1 MKNNKNIDRLFQERF
16 KDFETE
22 PNDQTWSTIQA
33 RLNEQK
39 KEHKIMPFWFKLAG
53 IAAAIIVGFFAL
65 NTFFSTTIIPE
76 NKIVLDPAAIKSSI
90 DTSSS
95 ASESLKDKIK
105 PTPIQ
110 NNSDIVVNQTK
121 NIEKDE
127 KETATTLQEKIIYGK
142 KTNQASATV
151 YIGKNNPSLG
161 TLDITTKLGNKTNT
175 LNSENSEKILDQ
187 NSKNILG
194 NKKGNLAVAKTE
206 LNEQKNNK
214 EELPNELE
222 AILKLKEKKDINLV
236 AEVKSKWEITPNI
249 SVMYPNAK
257 VANVDPQFSE
267 NAKSTENS
275 IGFGIGVNYAVS
287 KRVAIRSGINKFTLG
302 FNTNNVTYSP
312 GLKNTYLANV
322 SYTTNAMIEVN
333 NVASANSLMTFE
345 KDLQKTNTGTIN
357 QKMGYYEVPL
367 EISYTILDKKLGIS
381 VIGGISTL
389 FLDENKISL
398 ISPETNLKLG
408 EANNLNT
415 VNFSSNIGLGFKYKF
430 VKSFQLNFEPVV
442 KYQLNTFSN
451 NSGNT
456 KPLLIGLYSG
466 ISYHF

>member
-90 DTSSS
+90 DTSGS

-105 PTPIQ
+105 STPIQ

-187 NSKNILG
+187 NSENVFG
-194 NKKGNLAVAKTE
+194 NKKGNLATAKTE
-206 LNEQKNNK
+206 FNEQKTSK

-222 AILKLKEKKDINLV
+222 AILKLKDKKDINLV

>member
-39 KEHKIMPFWFKLAG
+39 KEDKIIPFWFKLAG
-53 IAAAIIVGFFAL
+53 IAAAFIVGFFAL

-90 DTSSS
+90 DTSGS

-105 PTPIQ
+105 STPIQ

-187 NSKNILG
+187 NSENVFG
-194 NKKGNLAVAKTE
+194 NKKGNLATAKTE
-206 LNEQKNNK
+206 FNEQKISK

-222 AILKLKEKKDINLV
+222 AILKLKEKKDINVV
-236 AEVKSKWEITPNI
+236 AKVKSKWEITPNV
-249 SVMYPNAK
+249 SAMYPNAK

-333 NVASANSLMTFE
+333 SVASANSLMTFE

>member
-22 PNDQTWSTIQA
+22 PNEQTWSTIQA
-33 RLNEQK
+33 RLNDQT
-39 KEHKIMPFWFKLAG
+39 KERKIIPFWFKLAG
-53 IAAAIIVGFFAL
+53 IAAALIVGFFVL

-90 DTSSS
+90 DTSGS

-105 PTPIQ
+105 STPIQ

-121 NIEKDE
+121 NLEKDE
-127 KETATTLQEKIIYGK
+127 NETATTLQEKIIYGK
-142 KTNQASATV
+142 KKNQASATV

-161 TLDITTKLGNKTNT
+161 TLYITTKLGGKTNT
-175 LNSENSEKILDQ
+175 LISENSEKILDQ
-187 NSKNILG
+187 NSENVLR
-194 NKKGNLAVAKTE
+194 NKKGNLATAKTE

-222 AILKLKEKKDINLV
+222 AILKLKEKKDINV
-236 AEVKSKWEITPNI
+236 VTEVKSKWEITPNI
-249 SVMYPNAK
+249 SAMYPNAK
-257 VANVDPQFSE
+257 VANVDPQFNE
-267 NAKSTENS
+267 NAKSTENI

-322 SYTTNAMIEVN
+322 FYTTNAMIEVN
-333 NVASANSLMTFE
+333 SVASANSLMTFE

-408 EANNLNT
+408 EANNLNK

>member
-22 PNDQTWSTIQA
+22 PNNQTWSTIQA
-33 RLNEQK
+33 RLNDQK
-39 KEHKIMPFWFKLAG
+39 KERKIIPFWFKLAG
-53 IAAAIIVGFFAL
+53 IAAAFIVGFFAL

-90 DTSSS
+90 DTSGS
-95 ASESLKDKIK
+95 ASESLKDNIK
-105 PTPIQ
+105 STSIQ
-110 NNSDIVVNQTK
+110 KNSIIVVNQTK
-121 NIEKDE
+121 NLEKDE

-142 KTNQASATV
+142 KTNQASATI
-151 YIGKNNPSLG
+151 YFGKNNPSLG
-161 TLDITTKLGNKTNT
+161 TVTATKLEGKINT

-187 NSKNILG
+187 NSENILG
-194 NKKGNLAVAKTE
+194 NKKGNLATAKTE
-206 LNEQKNNK
+206 FNELKTSN

-222 AILKLKEKKDINLV
+222 TILKLKEKKDINVV
-236 AEVKSKWEITPNI
+236 AEKKSKWEITPNI
-249 SVMYPNAK
+249 SAMYPNAK
-257 VANVDPQFSE
+257 VANLDPQFSE

-287 KRVAIRSGINKFTLG
+287 KRVTIRSGINKFTLG

-333 NVASANSLMTFE
+333 NAASANSLMTFE

-367 EISYTILDKKLGIS
+367 EISYIILNKKLGIS

-430 VKSFQLNFEPVV
+430 VKSFQLNFEPVI

-456 KPLLIGLYSG
+456 KPLIIGLYSG